1 MLRCL
6 RPPREFPSCYRL
18 NSPELEATLPVEALV
33 GRDDQPEVEQVV
45 RVWIT
50 SNKSQVTRWV
60 TFRGLL
66 QSTSLTLSSNWQVIA
81 FLPGNSVQHV
91 LGSSSSLMS
100 LVILSCAA
108 EARFPDPDFADAS
121 FGFSAFNENRFS
133 IVESL
138 DGKIGNLSSLLAKL
152 SGVEI

>member
-50 SNKSQVTRWV
+50 SNKSQVGHLQRFTSKYFPDPIVKLASNCVFTWEFGPARFGKLQLVDVFGDPELRRRSAFSRPGFCRRLFRVLGLQREQVQHCGISGRENWQLV
-60 TFRGLL
+60 FPSRQTFRG
-66 QSTSLTLSSNWQVIA
+66 
-81 FLPGNSVQHV
+81 
-91 LGSSSSLMS
+91 
-100 LVILSCAA
+100 
-108 EARFPDPDFADAS
+108 R
-121 FGFSAFNENRFS
+121 
-133 IVESL
+133 
-138 DGKIGNLSSLLAKL
+138 NLN
-152 SGVEI
+152 